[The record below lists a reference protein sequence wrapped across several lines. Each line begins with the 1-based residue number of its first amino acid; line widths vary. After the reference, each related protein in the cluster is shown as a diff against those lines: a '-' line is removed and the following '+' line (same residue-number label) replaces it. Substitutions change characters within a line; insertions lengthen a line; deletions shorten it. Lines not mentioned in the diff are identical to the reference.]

1 MQQDGH
7 ATNARR
13 VAPADLSTGTRP
25 WHLGTTRPLPGLSRH
40 RIMQVSH
47 IDGAHFPPGPQ
58 RVLTP
63 FYDPLVLKSGHA
75 LSQCSCAKS
84 GVRVGEWEG
93 RGWNMIPQDV
103 QGIERRTRERAM
115 TGRKERAIMINL
127 TNARYVPNMEGGTMI
142 GNTDPPQTQCRSQA
156 VLRCWLGVRA
166 EETGPRTS
174 PFREKGQIPR
184 FRGVGR
190 VLQ

>member
-1 MQQDGH
+1 M
-7 ATNARR
+7 
-13 VAPADLSTGTRP
+13 AP
-25 WHLGTTRPLPGLSRH
+25 
-40 RIMQVSH
+40 I
-47 IDGAHFPPGPQ
+47 FPPGPQ

-75 LSQCSCAKS
+75 LSQCSCAES

-93 RGWNMIPQDV
+93 PGWNMILQDV

-142 GNTDPPQTQCRSQA
+142 GNTDPPPNSMSLAGSAQVLAWGKSRRNRSAHESFSGEGADPQ
-156 VLRCWLGVRA
+156 VSRSW
-166 EETGPRTS
+166 TS
-174 PFREKGQIPR
+174 STMSKKG
-184 FRGVGR
+184 
-190 VLQ
+190 